1 MGISFGKRK
10 VKIKLL
16 GQAETVTE
24 EEKPKVPVPIYQP
37 ETVSKAKPKVNRTFK
52 DRRAAGA
59 DFASDSLSN
68 DSSVPRMK
76 LGRKEKNTVFK
87 ILSKKSAELNLSDFT
102 VYQYY
107 YSDGRYKF
115 SKVTGNSVLSEI
127 TLEKYWSTAEPTVF
141 RRATGLSEAQEYR
154 SRLVILCRSDGKDYI
169 LVWSSILYEAF
180 TEEIIN
186 QLKALLT
193 EMRDKQ

>member
-16 GQAETVTE
+16 GQTENVTE
-24 EEKPKVPVPIYQP
+24 EEKAKVPVPIYQP

-52 DRRAAGA
+52 EA
-59 DFASDSLSN
+59 L
-68 DSSVPRMK
+68 
-76 LGRKEKNTVFK
+76 KEITEQ
-87 ILSKKSAELNLSDFT
+87 SKKLNLSDFT

-107 YSDGRYKF
+107 YSDSDGRYKF

-154 SRLVILCRSDGKDYI
+154 SRLVILCQSDGKDY
-169 LVWSSILYEAF
+169 LFVWSSILYEAF
-180 TEEIIN
+180 TEEKIKK
-186 QLKALLT
+186 LKALLN

>member
-16 GQAETVTE
+16 GQTETVKE
-24 EEKPKVPVPIYQP
+24 EEKQKVPVPIYQP

-52 DRRAAGA
+52 EA
-59 DFASDSLSN
+59 L
-68 DSSVPRMK
+68 
-76 LGRKEKNTVFK
+76 KEITEQ
-87 ILSKKSAELNLSDFT
+87 SKKLNLSDFT

-141 RRATGLSEAQEYR
+141 RRATGLAEAQEYR

-169 LVWSSILYEAF
+169 FVWSSILYEAF
-180 TEEIIN
+180 KEETIN
-186 QLKALLT
+186 QLKALLN

>member
-16 GQAETVTE
+16 GQSETVAE
-24 EEKPKVPVPIYQP
+24 EEKQK
-37 ETVSKAKPKVNRTFK
+37 ETVQTYRQEIIVSKPKPKVNRTFK
-52 DRRAAGA
+52 EA
-59 DFASDSLSN
+59 L
-68 DSSVPRMK
+68 
-76 LGRKEKNTVFK
+76 KEITEQ
-87 ILSKKSAELNLSDFT
+87 SKKLNLSDLT

-127 TLEKYWSTAEPTVF
+127 TLEKYWS
-141 RRATGLSEAQEYR
+141 RRATGLAEAQEYR

-169 LVWSSILYEAF
+169 FVWSSILYEAF
-180 TEEIIN
+180 KEETIN
-186 QLKALLT
+186 QLKALLN

>member
-16 GQAETVTE
+16 GQTETVTE

-37 ETVSKAKPKVNRTFK
+37 VTVSKAKPKVNRTFK

-68 DSSVPRMK
+68 DSSVTRMK

-102 VYQYY
+102 VYVLVNSRADSFQ
-107 YSDGRYKF
+107 
-115 SKVTGNSVLSEI
+115 TGNR
-127 TLEKYWSTAEPTVF
+127 T
-141 RRATGLSEAQEYR
+141 
-154 SRLVILCRSDGKDYI
+154 CRSTG
-169 LVWSSILYEAF
+169 V
-180 TEEIIN
+180 
-186 QLKALLT
+186 Q
-193 EMRDKQ
+193 KQACYSLSV

>member
-1 MGISFGKRK
+1 MGISFRKGK

-24 EEKPKVPVPIYQP
+24 EEKPKVPVPTYRQ
-37 ETVSKAKPKVNRTFK
+37 ETVISISKPKVNRTFK
-52 DRRAAGA
+52 ET
-59 DFASDSLSN
+59 L
-68 DSSVPRMK
+68 
-76 LGRKEKNTVFK
+76 KE
-87 ILSKKSAELNLSDFT
+87 IIEQSKKLNLSDFT

-141 RRATGLSEAQEYR
+141 RRATGLSEAEEYR
-154 SRLVILCRSDGKDYI
+154 SRFVVLFDYDGKQYI
-169 LVWSSILYEAF
+169 FLWSSILYEAF
-180 TEEIIN
+180 DDEVIK
-186 QLKALLT
+186 QLKALLK

>member
-1 MGISFGKRK
+1 MYENRITEDGKSFVILTLRCIMGISFGKRK

-16 GQAETVTE
+16 GQTETVKE
-24 EEKPKVPVPIYQP
+24 EEKQSEPVQTYRQEII
-37 ETVSKAKPKVNRTFK
+37 VSNPKPKINRTFK
-52 DRRAAGA
+52 EA
-59 DFASDSLSN
+59 L
-68 DSSVPRMK
+68 
-76 LGRKEKNTVFK
+76 KE
-87 ILSKKSAELNLSDFT
+87 ILEQSKKLNLSDLT

-154 SRLVILCRSDGKDYI
+154 SRLVILCRSDGKEYI
-169 LVWSSILYEAF
+169 FVWSSILYEAF
-180 TEEIIN
+180 TDERIE
-186 QLKALLT
+186 QLKALLN

>member
-10 VKIKLL
+10 VKIKII
-16 GQAETVTE
+16 GGEEAKIDETPKKQVSVIPKETQIP
-24 EEKPKVPVPIYQP
+24 EK
-37 ETVSKAKPKVNRTFK
+37 KPDLKVNRTFK
-52 DRRAAGA
+52 EA
-59 DFASDSLSN
+59 L
-68 DSSVPRMK
+68 
-76 LGRKEKNTVFK
+76 KEITEQSKN
-87 ILSKKSAELNLSDFT
+87 LNLSDFT

-141 RRATGLSEAQEYR
+141 RRATGLAEAQEYR

-180 TEEIIN
+180 TDERIE
-186 QLKALLT
+186 QLKALLN

>member
-1 MGISFGKRK
+1 MGISFRKGKA
-10 VKIKLL
+10 KIKLL
-16 GQAETVTE
+16 GQAETI

-52 DRRAAGA
+52 EA
-59 DFASDSLSN
+59 L
-68 DSSVPRMK
+68 
-76 LGRKEKNTVFK
+76 KEITEQSKN
-87 ILSKKSAELNLSDFT
+87 LNLSDFT

-115 SKVTGNSVLSEI
+115 SKVMGTSVLSEI

-141 RRATGLSEAQEYR
+141 RRATGLAEAQEYR
-154 SRLVILCRSDGKDYI
+154 SRLVILCRSGGKDYI
-169 LVWSSILYEAF
+169 FVWSSILYEAF
-180 TEEIIN
+180 KEETIN
-186 QLKALLT
+186 QLKALLN

>member
-1 MGISFGKRK
+1 MNLI
-10 VKIKLL
+10 ILC
-16 GQAETVTE
+16 
-24 EEKPKVPVPIYQP
+24 
-37 ETVSKAKPKVNRTFK
+37 
-52 DRRAAGA
+52 D
-59 DFASDSLSN
+59 
-68 DSSVPRMK
+68 
-76 LGRKEKNTVFK
+76 KNTQK
-87 ILSKKSAELNLSDFT
+87 YLIKNLDFT

-141 RRATGLSEAQEYR
+141 RRATGLAEAQEYR

-169 LVWSSILYEAF
+169 FVWSSILYEAF
-180 TEEIIN
+180 KEEIIN
-186 QLKALLT
+186 QLKALLN

>member
-1 MGISFGKRK
+1 MSENRITEDGKSFVILTLRCIMGISFGKRK

-16 GQAETVTE
+16 GQTETVKE
-24 EEKPKVPVPIYQP
+24 EEKQSEPVQTYRQEII
-37 ETVSKAKPKVNRTFK
+37 VSNPKPKVNRTFK
-52 DRRAAGA
+52 EA
-59 DFASDSLSN
+59 L
-68 DSSVPRMK
+68 
-76 LGRKEKNTVFK
+76 KEITE
-87 ILSKKSAELNLSDFT
+87 LSKKLNLSDLT

-115 SKVTGNSVLSEI
+115 SKVTGNSVLCEI

-154 SRLVILCRSDGKDYI
+154 SRLVILCRSGGKDYI
-169 LVWSSILYEAF
+169 FVWSSILYEAF
-180 TEEIIN
+180 TDERIE
-186 QLKALLT
+186 QLKALVN

>member
-16 GQAETVTE
+16 GQTETVTE

-52 DRRAAGA
+52 EA
-59 DFASDSLSN
+59 L
-68 DSSVPRMK
+68 
-76 LGRKEKNTVFK
+76 KEITEQ
-87 ILSKKSAELNLSDFT
+87 SKKLNLSDIT

-107 YSDGRYKF
+107 YSDGRYIF

-141 RRATGLSEAQEYR
+141 RRATGLSEAEEYR
-154 SRLVILCRSDGKDYI
+154 SRFVALFDYDGKRYI
-169 LVWSSILYEAF
+169 FLWSSILYEAF
-180 TEEIIN
+180 DDEVIK
-186 QLKALLT
+186 QLKALLK

>member
-16 GQAETVTE
+16 GQTENVTE
-24 EEKPKVPVPIYQP
+24 EEKAKVPVQIYQP

-52 DRRAAGA
+52 EA
-59 DFASDSLSN
+59 L
-68 DSSVPRMK
+68 
-76 LGRKEKNTVFK
+76 KEITEQ
-87 ILSKKSAELNLSDFT
+87 SKKLNLSDFT

-141 RRATGLSEAQEYR
+141 RRATGLSEAEEYR
-154 SRLVILCRSDGKDYI
+154 SRFVALFDYDGKRYI
-169 LVWSSILYEAF
+169 FLWSSILYEAF
-180 TEEIIN
+180 DDKVIK
-186 QLKALLT
+186 QLKALLK

>member
-10 VKIKLL
+10 VKIKII
-16 GQAETVTE
+16 GSEEAKTDETPKKQVSVIPKETQIP
-24 EEKPKVPVPIYQP
+24 EK
-37 ETVSKAKPKVNRTFK
+37 KPDLKVNRTFK
-52 DRRAAGA
+52 EA
-59 DFASDSLSN
+59 L
-68 DSSVPRMK
+68 
-76 LGRKEKNTVFK
+76 KEVAEQ
-87 ILSKKSAELNLSDFT
+87 SKKLNLSDFT

-141 RRATGLSEAQEYR
+141 RRATGLAEAQEYR

-169 LVWSSILYEAF
+169 FVWSSILYEAF

>member
-16 GQAETVTE
+16 GQTETATE

-52 DRRAAGA
+52 EA
-59 DFASDSLSN
+59 L
-68 DSSVPRMK
+68 
-76 LGRKEKNTVFK
+76 KEITEQ
-87 ILSKKSAELNLSDFT
+87 SKKLNLSDFT

-141 RRATGLSEAQEYR
+141 RRATGRNTEAGLLFSVGLTARIISLSGHQFSTKHLQTKE
-154 SRLVILCRSDGKDYI
+154 
-169 LVWSSILYEAF
+169 
-180 TEEIIN
+180 
-186 QLKALLT
+186 
-193 EMRDKQ
+193 

>member
-16 GQAETVTE
+16 GQTENVTE
-24 EEKPKVPVPIYQP
+24 EEKAKVPVQIYQP
-37 ETVSKAKPKVNRTFK
+37 ETVSKAKPKVNMTFK
-52 DRRAAGA
+52 EA
-59 DFASDSLSN
+59 L
-68 DSSVPRMK
+68 
-76 LGRKEKNTVFK
+76 KEITEQSKN
-87 ILSKKSAELNLSDFT
+87 LNLSDFT

-115 SKVTGNSVLSEI
+115 SKVMGTSVLSEI

-141 RRATGLSEAQEYR
+141 RRATGLAEAQEYR

>member
-102 VYQYY
+102 VC
-107 YSDGRYKF
+107 
-115 SKVTGNSVLSEI
+115 KVTGNSVLSEI

-169 LVWSSILYEAF
+169 YVWSSILYEAF
-180 TEEIIN
+180 TDEKIE
-186 QLKALLT
+186 QLKALLN

>member
-16 GQAETVTE
+16 GQSETVTE

-52 DRRAAGA
+52 EA
-59 DFASDSLSN
+59 L
-68 DSSVPRMK
+68 
-76 LGRKEKNTVFK
+76 KEITE
-87 ILSKKSAELNLSDFT
+87 LSKKLNLSDLT

-154 SRLVILCRSDGKDYI
+154 SRLVILCRSGGKDYI
-169 LVWSSILYEAF
+169 FVWSSILYEAF
-180 TEEIIN
+180 KEETIN
-186 QLKALLT
+186 QLKALLN

>member
-16 GQAETVTE
+16 GQSETVTE

-37 ETVSKAKPKVNRTFK
+37 EMVSKAKPKVNRTFK
-52 DRRAAGA
+52 EA
-59 DFASDSLSN
+59 L
-68 DSSVPRMK
+68 
-76 LGRKEKNTVFK
+76 KEITEQ
-87 ILSKKSAELNLSDFT
+87 SKKLNLSDIT

-107 YSDGRYKF
+107 YSDGRYIF

-154 SRLVILCRSDGKDYI
+154 SRLVILCQSDGKDY
-169 LVWSSILYEAF
+169 LFVWSSILYEAF
-180 TEEIIN
+180 TEEKIKK
-186 QLKALLT
+186 LKALLN

>member
-16 GQAETVTE
+16 GQSETVTE
-24 EEKPKVPVPIYQP
+24 EEKPKEPVQTYRQEII
-37 ETVSKAKPKVNRTFK
+37 VSKPKPKVNRTFK
-52 DRRAAGA
+52 EA
-59 DFASDSLSN
+59 L
-68 DSSVPRMK
+68 
-76 LGRKEKNTVFK
+76 KEITEQ
-87 ILSKKSAELNLSDFT
+87 SKKLNLSDIT

-141 RRATGLSEAQEYR
+141 RRATGLSEAEEYR
-154 SRLVILCRSDGKDYI
+154 SRFVALFDYDGKQYVF
-169 LVWSSILYEAF
+169 LWSSILYEAF
-180 TEEIIN
+180 DDKVIK
-186 QLKALLT
+186 QLKALLK
-193 EMRDKQ
+193 EMKDKQ

>member
-1 MGISFGKRK
+1 MGISFRKGK
-10 VKIKLL
+10 VKIKLP
-16 GQAETVTE
+16 GQSETI

-37 ETVSKAKPKVNRTFK
+37 ETVSKAKPKVNRT
-52 DRRAAGA
+52 
-59 DFASDSLSN
+59 L
-68 DSSVPRMK
+68 
-76 LGRKEKNTVFK
+76 KEALREITEQ
-87 ILSKKSAELNLSDFT
+87 SKKLNLSDLT

-115 SKVTGNSVLSEI
+115 SKVTGNSVFSEI

-169 LVWSSILYEAF
+169 FVWSSILYEAF
-180 TEEIIN
+180 KEETIN
-186 QLKALLT
+186 QLKALLN